1 MKGDDLMNGITER
14 VHRLR
19 EKYLATPPA
28 VDAERAVIITRS
40 YQETEGEPM
49 IMRRAKA
56 MKKLLNEMTIWIAD
70 DELIVGNQAKV
81 ARSAPVFPEF
91 SYDWIIEEI
100 EEMDNEPF
108 EEGTVDRFLIDE
120 ETKKTL
126 RGLYEYWKGKKVN
139 DLVLNML
146 PEESKKA
153 IVTSGVF
160 TFGFPEVAIAG
171 VGHYCPNYKTILEKG
186 FSGVKKDALKQLEQ
200 LGLPRDGRDI
210 EKYHFWNAIIMVCD
224 AVADFAKRYAN
235 LARELAD
242 KETNKTRKIELLQIA
257 SNCDWVP
264 ENPARTFWEACQSF
278 WFLQLV
284 LQLESSGHSISPG
297 RFDQYMYPYYQ
308 KDIAAGNITK
318 DGAQELIEC
327 LWIKL
332 AEINKIRPFGLTKG
346 SAGYPVFQNVCV
358 GGQTRDGRD
367 ATNELSYMCLDATMN
382 VKLHQP
388 SISVRIWNGTPDEL
402 WYKAIQVT
410 KQGLGMP
417 AFFNDEVIIPALLNR
432 GRELEDARDYAIV
445 GCVEPACQGNEY
457 GWTGGTGDAPFF
469 SLPACLELA
478 INDGVNMLTGAKA
491 GPATGDLAS
500 FSSFDEVKEAYV
512 KQLQY
517 FVDHFAVITNVVDL
531 AHMQLVPLPVLS
543 CAMEPC
549 VEKGVDVSA
558 GGAKYNSTGTAGV
571 GVSNVADALST
582 IKKFVFD
589 EKKYSGAEL
598 LSALRSNWEGQEA
611 LRNEIIT
618 SAPSYGNND
627 AYVDDL
633 ARWAAGVYCKLTE
646 ECSGPRGPY
655 SPGLYPVAHHI
666 LLGYWRAASLDGRRA
681 GEPLADGISPVHGKD
696 KNGPTAV
703 LNSAAALDH
712 LICSNGTLLNLKFH
726 PTAVEGDSG
735 TRNLISAIKTF
746 FDNKGMHLQFNV
758 VSSKTLRDAQKNPD
772 KYRGLV
778 VRVAGYSAL
787 FVGLDPAI
795 QEDII
800 ERTEYTELV

>member
-1 MKGDDLMNGITER
+1 MNGITER
-14 VHRLR
+14 VHRLQ

-28 VDAERAVIITRS
+28 LDAERAVIITRS

-91 SYDWIIEEI
+91 SYDWIIEE
-100 EEMDNEPF
+100 MDNEPF
-108 EEGTVDRFLIDE
+108 EERTVDRFLIDE

-153 IVTSGVF
+153 IVTSGVL

-332 AEINKIRPFGLTKG
+332 AEINKIRIIGTTKCAG
-346 SAGYPVFQNVCV
+346 GYPVFQNVCV

-402 WYKAIQVT
+402 WYKAIQVK

-445 GCVEPACQGNEY
+445 GCVEPACQG
-457 GWTGGTGDAPFF
+457 
-469 SLPACLELA
+469 
-478 INDGVNMLTGAKA
+478 NDGVNMLTGAKA

-633 ARWAAGVYCKLTE
+633 ARWAVGVYCKLTE

-655 SPGLYPVAHHI
+655 SPGLYPVSAHVPM
-666 LLGYWRAASLDGRRA
+666 GYWRAASLDGRRA

-696 KNGPTAV
+696 KNGPTAT

-735 TRNLISAIKTF
+735 TRNLISANT
-746 FDNKGMHLQFNV
+746 
-758 VSSKTLRDAQKNPD
+758 A
-772 KYRGLV
+772 
-778 VRVAGYSAL
+778 
-787 FVGLDPAI
+787 
-795 QEDII
+795 
-800 ERTEYTELV
+800 

>member
-1 MKGDDLMNGITER
+1 MNGITER

-28 VDAERAVIITRS
+28 LDAERAVIITRS

-91 SYDWIIEEI
+91 SYDWIIEE
-100 EEMDNEPF
+100 MDNEPF
-108 EEGTVDRFLIDE
+108 EEGTADRFLIDE

-153 IVTSGVF
+153 IETSGVF
-160 TFGFPEVAIAG
+160 AFGIPEVAIAG
-171 VGHYCPNYKTILEKG
+171 VGHYSPNYKTILEKG

-200 LGLPRDGRDI
+200 LGIPRDGRDI

-284 LQLESSGHSISPG
+284 LQLESSGHSVSPG

-332 AEINKIRPFGLTKG
+332 SEISKIRPFGITLTA
-346 SAGYPVFQNVCV
+346 AGNPMFQNLCV

-417 AFFNDEVIIPALLNR
+417 AFYNDEVIIPALLNR

-445 GCVEPACQGNEY
+445 GCVEPACQGFEY
-457 GWTGGTGDAPFF
+457 GWCGGTGDAPFF

-478 INDGVNMLTGAKA
+478 INNGVNMLTGVKS

-512 KQLQY
+512 KQVQY
-517 FVDHFAVITNVVDL
+517 FVDHFAVITNVGDL
-531 AHMQLVPLPVLS
+531 ANMQLVPLPVLS

-558 GGAKYNSTGTAGV
+558 GGAKYNCTGTAGV
-571 GVSNVADALST
+571 GVSNVADALSA

-655 SPGLYPVAHHI
+655 SPGFYPVVAHI
-666 LLGYWRAASLDGRRA
+666 YMGYWRAASLDGRRA

-696 KNGPTAV
+696 KNGPTAI
-703 LNSAAALDH
+703 LNSAAAVDH
-712 LICSNGTLLNLKFH
+712 LINSNGTLLNLKFH

-746 FDNKGMHLQFNV
+746 FDNKGMHLQYNV

-787 FVGLDPAI
+787 FVGLHPAI